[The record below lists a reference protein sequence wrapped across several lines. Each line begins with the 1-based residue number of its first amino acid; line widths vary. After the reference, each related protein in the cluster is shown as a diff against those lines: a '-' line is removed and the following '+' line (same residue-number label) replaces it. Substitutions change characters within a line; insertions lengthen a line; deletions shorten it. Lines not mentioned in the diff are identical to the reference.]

1 MKSKQFKPSTL
12 SFHQEQ
18 CIHHLLDDAS
28 CHFCIDACPYQALT
42 LNEGKIHI
50 QSKLCQDCGRC
61 VNTCPSSAF
70 YLNHPINHYDDNIV
84 LFACQAY
91 PLSPKL
97 SKNMVRSSCYMGL
110 NIYDLVN
117 LVSQNKN
124 LVFLYDEALCQSC
137 HQFHKDFLLEA
148 LEEIFM
154 PFQTEV
160 MKPLFIDKTD
170 LADFLKNHTPNIYQP
185 TKRRM
190 LLKSSFRFALNTS
203 INYLGDQINLASLR
217 ESQMQHS
224 NLLDYKWQTLRTLK
238 ESYPLKPGTFLPLLS
253 IKASCCTFCGH
264 CVRICPTKALTVIRK
279 DKRLLVWTP
288 TKCENCNF
296 CIEACPKHYLD
307 FNLPLRTSILLEK
320 THYILWQEEPYQL

>member
-1 MKSKQFKPSTL
+1 MEEFRFALKRYFLISLAYFFIGVTFGLLMKEAGYGTIWSFL
-12 SFHQEQ
+12 SAIFIYGGTIQ
-18 CIHHLLDDAS
+18 LL
-28 CHFCIDACPYQALT
+28 
-42 LNEGKIHI
+42 
-50 QSKLCQDCGRC
+50 
-61 VNTCPSSAF
+61 
-70 YLNHPINHYDDNIV
+70 
-84 LFACQAY
+84 
-91 PLSPKL
+91 
-97 SKNMVRSSCYMGL
+97 
-110 NIYDLVN
+110 LVG
-117 LVSQNKN
+117 
-124 LVFLYDEALCQSC
+124 
-137 HQFHKDFLLEA
+137 
-148 LEEIFM
+148 I
-154 PFQTEV
+154 
-160 MKPLFIDKTD
+160 
-170 LADFLKNHTPNIYQP
+170 LKNHTPNIYQP